1 MSALESAVSD
11 LKEAKAKVALLAKLK
26 KFITVPI
33 ARLSLFDEAWV
44 TLEPMSM
51 NEAIRVM
58 KQVKAKKWILR
69 GRKSTY
75 NGSEDFSLISNI
87 VLAETPIKLFIEI
100 NDIKEQHMKF
110 RRTGSTSR
118 SKAVGIDVLKTPPQ
132 FNYHKVCHGL
142 FTVEYY

>member
-33 ARLSLFDEAWV
+33 DRLFLFDEAWV
-44 TLEPMSM
+44 MLAPMSM
-51 NEAIRVM
+51 NEAIKVM

-69 GRKSTY
+69 GHKSTY